1 MVKDGHQVIVTLQV
15 TLEDVTVIS
24 SEHSQFF

>member
-15 TLEDVTVIS
+15 ALEDVTVIS
-24 SEHSQFF
+24 AEHPQFF